1 MSAIQIVWW
10 CCIIGDFTG
19 SNWAFQFSLHIG
31 HKQRYSHIIDLIV
44 MHKNNKYQMPAELKV
59 ALVGAKGVGKVP
71 SLCTLYVYLWFCF
84 VDLLSYLECVLD

>member
-1 MSAIQIVWW
+1 MILIMQVKPLYRVK
-10 CCIIGDFTG
+10 
-19 SNWAFQFSLHIG
+19 QQLHIG

-71 SLCTLYVYLWFCF
+71 VFALFIYICDSILCTYYRI
-84 VDLLSYLECVLD
+84 